1 MAGGLHVN
9 DADALTWSIE
19 RGPLLRSTICCV
31 VVLDGLPDWDRLV
44 ERMDRVS
51 RQVLGFRHR
60 LTEVPLRRLTPPQ
73 WVVDPDFDLS
83 FHVRRAAIPAPGDL
97 GTLFDL
103 ARIAAMAGLDRDRPL
118 WDITVME
125 GLAGGGAGVVVRLH
139 HILSDGV
146 GGMQIAA
153 LLFDLERERRDLG
166 PMPPVPSGTV
176 PTGIDL
182 LRDSVAFNITR
193 AGHAATQVARGAI
206 TGARRALREP
216 SALLADVRETLA
228 AAGRVAV
235 QRPEALSPVM
245 TARHGWWRFDTL
257 DAPVDGLR
265 AAAKRAGGTVN
276 DAFIAAIVAGL
287 AHYHERHAATAPTL
301 HATMP
306 ISLRRAGDPIGGN
319 HASAARF
326 TVPVG
331 SPGTPIRERLAAIH
345 EIVATARRDA
355 TTPLSNLAGVIN
367 VLGPQYAAGM
377 FKHVD
382 FLASNVPGIDVP
394 VHLAGAEVLA
404 FYGFGPPFGAAMN
417 VTLVSYRGT
426 AFIGVNSDAA
436 AVPDRDVLVECLRA
450 GLAEVLAIPVEG
462 GMVSGL
468 EPWGE
473 AQ

>member
-1 MAGGLHVN
+1 M
-9 DADALTWSIE
+9 
-19 RGPLLRSTICCV
+19 
-31 VVLDGLPDWDRLV
+31 
-44 ERMDRVS
+44 
-51 RQVLGFRHR
+51 F
-60 LTEVPLRRLTPPQ
+60 
-73 WVVDPDFDLS
+73 
-83 FHVRRAAIPAPGDL
+83 
-97 GTLFDL
+97 
-103 ARIAAMAGLDRDRPL
+103 
-118 WDITVME
+118 
-125 GLAGGGAGVVVRLH
+125 
-139 HILSDGV
+139 
-146 GGMQIAA
+146 
-153 LLFDLERERRDLG
+153 
-166 PMPPVPSGTV
+166 
-176 PTGIDL
+176 
-182 LRDSVAFNITR
+182 
-193 AGHAATQVARGAI
+193 
-206 TGARRALREP
+206 
-216 SALLADVRETLA
+216 ADVRETLA

-265 AAAKRAGGTVN
+265 AAAKCAGGTVN

-319 HASAARF
+319 HRAPPASPFPSGRPAPRSEN
-326 TVPVG
+326 G
-331 SPGTPIRERLAAIH
+331 SPRSTRSSRPHA
-345 EIVATARRDA
+345 VTA